1 MVRGFWRTAAPLG
14 GNVDGYTSIG
24 GKGHMI
30 LESNAKVDVK
40 CCRQDVSTVL
50 KVNLTPCLFI
60 LLTRS
65 MKKKYWDKRIVKKKL
80 SRMTQKQKQQC
91 PKMMSTLLQEVGI

>member
-14 GNVDGYTSIG
+14 GNVNHEYTSNG

-65 MKKKYWDKRIVKKKL
+65 NKEKILESQEEKKKKY
-80 SRMTQKQKQQC
+80 
-91 PKMMSTLLQEVGI
+91 GF

>member
-1 MVRGFWRTAAPLG
+1 M
-14 GNVDGYTSIG
+14 NHEYTSYG
-24 GKGHMI
+24 LKGHMI

-65 MKKKYWDKRIVKKKL
+65 NEEKVLGSQEKKKRKKNGLKKKL
-80 SRMTQKQKQQC
+80 SKRNCT
-91 PKMMSTLLQEVGI
+91 E